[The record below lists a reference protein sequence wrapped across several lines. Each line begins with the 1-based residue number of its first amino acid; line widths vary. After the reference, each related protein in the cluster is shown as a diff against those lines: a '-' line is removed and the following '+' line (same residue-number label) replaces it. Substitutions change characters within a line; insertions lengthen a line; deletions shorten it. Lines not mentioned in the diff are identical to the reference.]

1 MLKPQGQ
8 VRSKQA
14 RDHNHL
20 HTTLV
25 IKNMQLFSYCLVLG
39 VDMNVSQLQLKC
51 RQNATHSKLKGK
63 E

>member
-39 VDMNVSQLQLKC
+39 VDKMLHT
-51 RQNATHSKLKGK
+51 QN
-63 E
+63 